1 MAPDP
6 REARRPMQVA
16 LLLLAAVVGVG
27 LLVLAAHQSAARRK
41 ELAAFAASQG
51 LSFAPDRDPDF
62 ERRVPP
68 FPALCRGD
76 RRYAFNVV
84 AGHHQQRAVRCFDY
98 HYQTYSHGK
107 HGRRTHHHHFSAV
120 LVECDLP
127 LRPLVLRA
135 ENVLDKLA
143 ELVGFDDIDFESSE
157 FSRRF
162 HVKAEDR
169 RWAFD
174 LLHQATME
182 FLLARPVF
190 ALDFRPGA
198 VLAWRDTQLAVAD
211 LSAALDVVHGVLDRL
226 PPSVV
231 QELRAGG

>member
-1 MAPDP
+1 MNT
-6 REARRPMQVA
+6 VVI
-16 LLLLAAVVGVG
+16 LLLAGAVAAA
-27 LLVLAAHQSAARRK
+27 LAVLAARQAAARRA
-41 ELAAFAASQG
+41 ELAAFAAARG
-51 LSFAPDRDPDF
+51 LAFAPERDPDF

-68 FPALCRGD
+68 FPALLRGD
-76 RRYAFNVV
+76 RRYAFNVA
-84 AGHHQQRAVRCFDY
+84 AGRDHERPVRCFDY
-98 HYQTYSHGK
+98 HYQTYSHSRR
-107 HGRRTHHHHFSAV
+107 GRRTHHHHFSAV

-127 LRPLVLRA
+127 LRPLVVRA

-143 ELVGFDDIDFESSE
+143 GAVGFDDIDFESTD

-162 HVKAEDR
+162 HVQAEDR

-174 LLHQATME
+174 VLHQATLE
-182 FLLARPVF
+182 FLLASPVF

-211 LSAALDVVHGVLDRL
+211 LPEALDVVHGVLDRL

-231 QELRAGG
+231 QELRSGA